1 MNKITIFSLVNFF
14 LWLPMLGWGQSD
26 STIIEEE
33 ETETVDYT
41 QMVATQKNKAY
52 CSARIL
58 SQTPQKLISVGY
70 DFQTANTLSAGG
82 FGDFAEETENIRL
95 NRGLRIGVNYP
106 IISKNSILVN
116 LGFNY
121 AETVYQFAG
130 QSSELNHPL
139 LKSLNNNGLRSMGLN
154 ATVFK
159 PLNSKH
165 FLLFQATANL
175 NGDYT
180 FANFQSLRYTR
191 YGGAVVFGWKA
202 HDRRMWGL
210 GLSRSYLA
218 GALNYFP
225 VLYYMYSSENGKWGI
240 EALAPARVQYRR
252 NLSKKD
258 LLLIGYDLQ
267 GNSFRLNNRNN
278 VFNTTTFNELE
289 LRRAELRLGI
299 TYERALSRLIW
310 LSAQVGYRYNW
321 EYNIDN
327 GDFFRSLFDNKPFLI
342 DNKLSNPLYVGISL
356 NWVSL

>member
-1 MNKITIFSLVNFF
+1 MNKLTILPILAYFF
-14 LWLPMLGWGQSD
+14 LLPFFCFAQAD
-26 STIIEEE
+26 STLIEEE
-33 ETETVDYT
+33 EEDGETVDYN
-41 QMVATQKNKAY
+41 QLVATQKNKAY

-70 DFQTANTLSAGG
+70 DFQAANTLTAGN
-82 FGDFAEETENIRL
+82 FNNFAEESDKISL
-95 NRGLRIGVNYP
+95 NRGLRVAINYP
-106 IISKNSILVN
+106 VISKNSILVN

-121 AETVYQFAG
+121 SETFYQFANN
-130 QSSELNHPL
+130 ELNHPL

-180 FANFQSLRYTR
+180 FAHFQSLRYTR
-191 YGGAVVFGWKA
+191 YGGAAIFGWKA

-210 GLSRSYLA
+210 GVGRSYLA

-258 LLLIGYDLQ
+258 LLLLGYELQ

-278 VFNTTTFNELE
+278 VFNTATFNELE
-289 LRRAELRLGI
+289 LRRAELRIGL

-321 EYNIDN
+321 EFNIDN
-327 GDFFRSLFDNKPFLI
+327 GDFFRSLFDNQAFLI
-342 DNKLSNPLYVGISL
+342 DNRLTNPLYFGISL